1 MFRPSKTVLS
11 FGAGALAVLA
21 LTLAAPKAAHAIA
34 ATLVQVTN
42 TAANPVITQGRDNE
56 ARNFYYAQGSCNQI
70 TFGFC
75 GVTFPTPPAG
85 KREIMTHISILNLV
99 PAADAITSI
108 DLRYLNGSIIN
119 FLPLVLNP
127 GTASTV
133 NYTTDQAIFAKFDP
147 GDQPQVLTFVQG
159 NANFQMVATISGY
172 MIDSP

>member
-56 ARNFYYAQGSCNQI
+56 ARNYYYAQGSCNQI

-75 GVTFPTPPAG
+75 NVTFPSPPAG
-85 KREIMTHISILNLV
+85 KREIITHVSILNLL
-99 PAADAITSI
+99 PSGDAITSI
-108 DLRYLNGSIIN
+108 DIRYQNGTIIN
-119 FLPLVLNP
+119 FLPLLLNP
-127 GTASTV
+127 GTATTL

-147 GDQPQVLTFVQG
+147 GEVPQVLTFVQG
-159 NANFQMVATISGY
+159 NLNFQMVATISGY
-172 MIDSP
+172 MIDIP